1 MCVGTDR
8 SRSSSRVFVVVVVPT
23 AIAPLPCLKVYLVF
37 YYVLFRFFFFWH
49 FFFLKTPQLL

>member
-8 SRSSSRVFVVVVVPT
+8 SRSSSRVFVVVVPT

-37 YYVLFRFFFFWH
+37 YYVLFRFFFFGI
-49 FFFLKTPQLL
+49 FFF